1 MTTPD
6 APQEEPT
13 KEANNGPLIDNLR
26 APVNVTELSALGSPT
41 DELERDFLWIENVQ
55 EFIRVRDY
63 EFIRE
68 AFITALQLLRS
79 VGMTEKA
86 DSLLTR
92 LAEQD
97 LDLAFPLIGSAE
109 ARRQFSAQ
117 MLYMLMVCKAMGA
130 SDEPPHSVL
139 CRDQLARFHPITIG
153 ETDISVSVNEVI
165 PGQVEEQKHS
175 WSDNG
180 KRELRITFS
189 EHSFPAVTTQ
199 DIIEAVKAR
208 ADQMLQSDDG
218 GRNQTVLLNLKFWRF
233 SKGRG
238 KMNMAHS
245 LAFMKEL
252 EKYSAHRTPYASRV
266 FATLFKDDRTSMPER
281 NWEEGI
287 RRLGSS
293 LQIPISMILST
304 LR

>member
-1 MTTPD
+1 M
-6 APQEEPT
+6 
-13 KEANNGPLIDNLR
+13 KEASIGALIDNLR

-68 AFITALQLLRS
+68 AFITTLQLLRS
-79 VGMTEKA
+79 AGMTEKA

-97 LDLAFPLIGSAE
+97 LDLAFPLIGSA
-109 ARRQFSAQ
+109 ADRRQFTAQ
-117 MLYMLMVCKAMGA
+117 MLYLLMVCKAMGA

-153 ETDISVSVNEVI
+153 ETDISVSVNEVT
-165 PGQVEEQKHS
+165 PGQVEEKKHPRS
-175 WSDNG
+175 NNG
-180 KRELRITFS
+180 KREFRITFN

-199 DIIEAVKAR
+199 DIIDAVKAYANR
-208 ADQMLQSDDG
+208 TLPSDDG

-252 EKYSAHRTPYASRV
+252 EKYSAHRTPYASSA
-266 FATLFKDDRTSMPER
+266 FSTLFKDARTSMPER

-293 LQIPISMILST
+293 LQIPISMIFST

>member
-6 APQEEPT
+6 APQEEPQ
-13 KEANNGPLIDNLR
+13 KEASNGPLIENLK
-26 APVNVTELSALGSPT
+26 APVNVTELSALGSLT

-79 VGMTEKA
+79 AGMTEKA
-86 DSLLTR
+86 DALLSR

-97 LDLAFPLIGSAE
+97 LDLAISRTGSA
-109 ARRQFSAQ
+109 ADRRQFTAQ
-117 MLYMLMVCKAMGA
+117 MLYLLMVCKAMGA

-153 ETDISVSVNEVI
+153 EVI

-233 SKGRG
+233 SKGRA

-245 LAFMKEL
+245 LAFMKEF

-293 LQIPISMILST
+293 LQIPIIMIFST

>member
-68 AFITALQLLRS
+68 AFIAALQLLRS
-79 VGMTEKA
+79 AGMTEKA
-86 DSLLTR
+86 DALLSR

-97 LDLAFPLIGSAE
+97 LDLALSRTGSA
-109 ARRQFSAQ
+109 ADRRQFTAQ
-117 MLYMLMVCKAMGA
+117 MLYLLMVCKATGA

-218 GRNQTVLLNLKFWRF
+218 GRNQTVLLNLMFWRF
-233 SKGRG
+233 SKGRE

-252 EKYSAHRTPYASRV
+252 EKYAAHRTPYASSA
-266 FATLFKDDRTSMPER
+266 FSTLFKDARTSMPER

-293 LQIPISMILST
+293 LQIPISMIFST

>member
-1 MTTPD
+1 M
-6 APQEEPT
+6 
-13 KEANNGPLIDNLR
+13 
-26 APVNVTELSALGSPT
+26 NVTELSALGSPT

-79 VGMTEKA
+79 AGMTEKA
-86 DSLLTR
+86 DALLSR

-97 LDLAFPLIGSAE
+97 LDLALSRTGSA
-109 ARRQFSAQ
+109 ADRRQFTAQ
-117 MLYMLMVCKAMGA
+117 MLYLLMVCKATGA

-153 ETDISVSVNEVI
+153 ETDISVSVNELV
-165 PGQVEEQKHS
+165 PGQVEEQKYS

-218 GRNQTVLLNLKFWRF
+218 GRNQTVLLNLMFWRF

-266 FATLFKDDRTSMPER
+266 FATLLRTTGPACR
-281 NWEEGI
+281 NEIGRKEFVA
-287 RRLGSS
+287 
-293 LQIPISMILST
+293 
-304 LR
+304 

>member
-1 MTTPD
+1 
-6 APQEEPT
+6 
-13 KEANNGPLIDNLR
+13 
-26 APVNVTELSALGSPT
+26 
-41 DELERDFLWIENVQ
+41 
-55 EFIRVRDY
+55 
-63 EFIRE
+63 
-68 AFITALQLLRS
+68 
-79 VGMTEKA
+79 
-86 DSLLTR
+86 
-92 LAEQD
+92 
-97 LDLAFPLIGSAE
+97 
-109 ARRQFSAQ
+109 

-287 RRLGSS
+287 RRLSSS
-293 LQIPISMILST
+293 LQIPISMIFST

>member
-1 MTTPD
+1 MTKPD
-6 APQEEPT
+6 APREEPP
-13 KEANNGPLIDNLR
+13 KEVSTGPLIENLK
-26 APVNVTELSALGSPT
+26 APVNVTELSALGCPT

-86 DSLLTR
+86 DSLVSR

-97 LDLAFPLIGSAE
+97 LDLAFPIIGSAE

-117 MLYMLMVCKAMGA
+117 MLYMLIVCKAMGA

-139 CRDQLARFHPITIG
+139 CRDQLARFHSITIG

-165 PGQVEEQKHS
+165 PGQVEDKNHPRS
-175 WSDNG
+175 NNG
-180 KRELRITFS
+180 KREFRITFS

-199 DIIEAVKAR
+199 DIIDAVKVYAGR
-208 ADQMLQSDDG
+208 MLSSDDG
-218 GRNQTVLLNLKFWRF
+218 GRNQTVLLNLMFWRF

-266 FATLFKDDRTSMPER
+266 FATLLKDDRTSMPER